1 MVEDRGCRI
10 KVGTHLKSPPR
21 SGNPQRVRTAPG
33 PVPLPLAGSWAGPT
47 PGSSPAAGEDGALR
61 GILEGLERHV
71 VLPVVTLIF
80 PWDRGLPNGQELLIP
95 RSGPLSSQDL
105 RDIAEPR
112 PGNGL
117 GCWVARDTS
126 SGITREQKPA
136 LSLQAGELQL
146 PSIPE
151 LPPALPLP
159 PLEGLRPEGIR
170 GKPLYEP

>member
-1 MVEDRGCRI
+1 MIVLQGRVLSRVWWRTGAAGSRSER
-10 KVGTHLKSPPR
+10 TLSPR
-21 SGNPQRVRTAPG
+21 LAPG
-33 PVPLPLAGSWAGPT
+33 TPKESAQLPGRCRCPLPA
-47 PGSSPAAGEDGALR
+47 PGQDLR
-61 GILEGLERHV
+61 RDHPRQQGRMVLCGILEGLERHV

-117 GCWVARDTS
+117 GCWVARDPS
-126 SGITREQKPA
+126 SGITRELRASPFPP
-136 LSLQAGELQL
+136 GWGTPL

-151 LPPALPLP
+151 LPLPSLCLP
-159 PLEGLRPEGIR
+159 WRV
-170 GKPLYEP
+170 